1 MIIAEALVFARW
13 AHFTAATILFGAPL
27 FRFCALRDGR
37 AVWHAPDAATLRY
50 VSLAA
55 AISGL
60 AWLAFSIITVT
71 GEPGSLFDAELLS
84 AFFLQTGF
92 GLVWLIR
99 LAILAAV
106 VALAW
111 RSGPGPVRSALVA
124 AFASLLLVSQAWLG
138 HAAAV
143 EGWLGPVAIAAYAV
157 HVLGAGAWIGGLV
170 PLGSELARLGRGQ
183 GGDEVE
189 EARGVLR
196 RFSSMGM
203 VAVLAILASGV
214 INTALRIASWAD
226 FLDTDYGRIL
236 LAKLG
241 LFAIMLAIAG
251 INRFALMPLAAARS
265 GTLEKIRRNVG
276 LELILGALVL
286 GLAAMLGSQMP
297 PD

>member
-1 MIIAEALVFARW
+1 MPI
-13 AHFTAATILFGAPL
+13 
-27 FRFCALRDGR
+27 
-37 AVWHAPDAATLRY
+37 
-50 VSLAA
+50 
-55 AISGL
+55 
-60 AWLAFSIITVT
+60 
-71 GEPGSLFDAELLS
+71 
-84 AFFLQTGF
+84 
-92 GLVWLIR
+92 
-99 LAILAAV
+99 
-106 VALAW
+106 
-111 RSGPGPVRSALVA
+111 
-124 AFASLLLVSQAWLG
+124 
-138 HAAAV
+138 
-143 EGWLGPVAIAAYAV
+143 

-183 GGDEVE
+183 GGERME

-203 VAVLAILASGV
+203 VAVLAILASGI